1 MFFFFNGKNVSSMLR
16 KARKQ
21 RMAEG
26 KRGAN
31 PRSTLGWRGAREELA
46 DFGNPSFI
54 SVKPSSAECRL
65 TDITELL
72 TADCLYADCLLD
84 LLHQGPKGT
93 SPPFSQI
100 VNRQSIEEAF
110 SPGQGNSSVRLLIP
124 ARSQPPCLA
133 QQASCVL
140 ALHRMLP

>member
-1 MFFFFNGKNVSSMLR
+1 MGFFEWDEREQHVEESK
-16 KARKQ
+16 KAEDGR
-21 RMAEG
+21 REE
-26 KRGAN
+26 GAN
-31 PRSTLGWRGAREELA
+31 PRSALGWRGAREELA

-93 SPPFSQI
+93 SLPFSQL
-100 VNRQSIEEAF
+100 VNRQSIKEAF
-110 SPGQGNSSVRLLIP
+110 SPGRENSSPSLLIP
-124 ARSQPPCLA
+124 ARSQPRCLA

-140 ALHRMLP
+140 AEHRTLP